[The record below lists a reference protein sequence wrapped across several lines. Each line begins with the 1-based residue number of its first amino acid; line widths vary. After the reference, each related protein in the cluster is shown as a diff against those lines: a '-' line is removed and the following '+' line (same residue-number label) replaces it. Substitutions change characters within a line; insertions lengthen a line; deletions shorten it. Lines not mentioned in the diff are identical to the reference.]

1 MAEGVIARVP
11 KEIKQEIE
19 FFAKHEHTDKSNII
33 RKLLAIGVN
42 QKRLEYALLEYSR
55 RRISMGKAAEI
66 AKIPLSDFMEEAA
79 KHNIPINYSKEDL
92 KRDFKAVFG

>member
-1 MAEGVIARVP
+1 MSEAFCLPDNIKLMA
-11 KEIKQEIE
+11 IK
-19 FFAKHEHTDKSNII
+19 
-33 RKLLAIGVN
+33 
-42 QKRLEYALLEYSR
+42 QKRLEYALSEYSKR
-55 RRISMGKAAEI
+55 KISIGKASEI